1 MESIMCMQLKGNM
14 LGCSYYSNENLKLYV
29 MEDAIELNDFSYTS
43 MIIAQSMPK
52 LILVSDSNNDAFV
65 SFLEGYDEAIEIK
78 KIPSKEFTFEKGRYM
93 LLNWYMDHVNL
104 QNESTSVAGTDIV
117 NSNMILVDPEEGNK
131 TQAYL
136 KLEGLIN
143 LNESQLT
150 KKIGCVGVLLKFVRK
165 LEQQKIDESMD
176 LEQSM
181 QPILLEVF
189 SNNMSMQIDT
199 DTSKSL
205 SIFEYELHPNMH
217 QKREKESLSLF
228 GLLNKTKSILGKQ
241 RLKEWISRPIT
252 NKQMIEERHSTV
264 EFFLRPDIRE
274 ELQELRD
281 YLSQIRNIHRLLP
294 KIREHKA
301 LSNDWQYILK
311 IDFESSK
318 REGRIVIKENVNA
331 ELDFLKKRYES
342 LDDYLLEVAQEIGA
356 TLPVGF
362 GAALN
367 VVYFPQLGYLI
378 TLPKYCRTSENGNQ
392 SAHSSIT
399 ATSENTYDSLFGF
412 NLQFTTADNLYYKNA
427 RTRELDETIG
437 DIYTIIIDKE
447 IEIIQGL
454 SERVLEYKKQFTDI
468 ADILSNIDCLVS
480 LSVAALKFGYTR
492 PTMTD
497 TNVLKIIKGSKHVPH
512 RHPLQELCVETFI
525 PNDTHLEGGKGFK
538 YEQDTTSTV
547 NSVQVV
553 TGANFSGKSV
563 YLKQVALIT
572 YMAHIG
578 SFVPA
583 QSATIGITDRLFTRT
598 QTLETISKPQSAFA
612 YDLQQVQKALNHS
625 TCHSLVII
633 DEFGK
638 GTENADGAALFC
650 SILGYF
656 LSTGSNCPKVLAST
670 HFHVRD
676 KDLIS
681 QNILS
686 SRDCITLSQTDIICQ
701 EISQVDDKSKRDE
714 AVFLYRIVPGIGYI
728 SSYGVWCAGI
738 AGLPTSVVERALV
751 LSEKYSKG
759 EEIDRVTN
767 DYEQEHFK
775 QLEAIFKQFISVD
788 VNEMNPNEII
798 GSIKHLFGKE

>member
-1 MESIMCMQLKGNM
+1 
-14 LGCSYYSNENLKLYV
+14 
-29 MEDAIELNDFSYTS
+29 
-43 MIIAQSMPK
+43 MPK

-65 SFLEGYDEAIEIK
+65 SFLEGYDEAIEVK
-78 KIPSKEFTFEKGRYM
+78 KTPSKEFTFEKGRYM
-93 LLNWYMDHVNL
+93 LLNWYMDHINL

-117 NSNMILVDPEEGNK
+117 NSNMILMDPEEGNK

-176 LEQSM
+176 LEQLI

-189 SNNMSMQIDT
+189 SNNMSMQIDI

-241 RLKEWISRPIT
+241 RLKEWISHPTT
-252 NKQMIEERHSTV
+252 NKQMIEERHSTI

-311 IDFESSK
+311 IKSIGNAEQLLIFKEVLQKMSYIEDMKVIGTDINNLIDFESSK

-331 ELDFLKKRYES
+331 VNKTEETT
-342 LDDYLLEVAQEIGA
+342 LEVAQEIGA

-367 VVYFPQLGYLI
+367 VVYFPQLGYLL

-399 ATSENTYDSLFGF
+399 ATSEDTYDSLFGF

-497 TNVLKIIKGSKHVPH
+497 TSVLKIIKG

-525 PNDTHLEGGKGFK
+525 PNDTHLEGGRGFK
-538 YEQDTTSTV
+538 YEQGSWSLLAKSAKFNNSELHYQDTTSIV

-625 TCHSLVII
+625 TCRSLVII

-670 HFHVRD
+670 HFH
-676 KDLIS
+676 DLIS

-686 SRDCITLSQTDIICQ
+686 SRDCVTLSQTDIICQ
-701 EISQVDDKSKRDE
+701 EVSRVDDESKRDE

-775 QLEAIFKQFISVD
+775 QLETIFKQFISVD

-798 GSIKHLFGKE
+798 SSIKHLFGKE

>member
-1 MESIMCMQLKGNM
+1 MTSRNGLSTDVRRLIIEYQRVNGGGSTEYDRKIVYRVECSGCYSVLSDRCMR
-14 LGCSYYSNENLKLYV
+14 
-29 MEDAIELNDFSYTS
+29 A
-43 MIIAQSMPK
+43 
-52 LILVSDSNNDAFV
+52 
-65 SFLEGYDEAIEIK
+65 
-78 KIPSKEFTFEKGRYM
+78 
-93 LLNWYMDHVNL
+93 
-104 QNESTSVAGTDIV
+104 
-117 NSNMILVDPEEGNK
+117 
-131 TQAYL
+131 
-136 KLEGLIN
+136 
-143 LNESQLT
+143 
-150 KKIGCVGVLLKFVRK
+150 VLLSDRTVDLYSTDLFPNSVGFV
-165 LEQQKIDESMD
+165 
-176 LEQSM
+176 
-181 QPILLEVF
+181 
-189 SNNMSMQIDT
+189 N
-199 DTSKSL
+199 
-205 SIFEYELHPNMH
+205 
-217 QKREKESLSLF
+217 
-228 GLLNKTKSILGKQ
+228 G
-241 RLKEWISRPIT
+241 
-252 NKQMIEERHSTV
+252 
-264 EFFLRPDIRE
+264 
-274 ELQELRD
+274 D
-281 YLSQIRNIHRLLP
+281 YSASYCACR
-294 KIREHKA
+294 
-301 LSNDWQYILK
+301 